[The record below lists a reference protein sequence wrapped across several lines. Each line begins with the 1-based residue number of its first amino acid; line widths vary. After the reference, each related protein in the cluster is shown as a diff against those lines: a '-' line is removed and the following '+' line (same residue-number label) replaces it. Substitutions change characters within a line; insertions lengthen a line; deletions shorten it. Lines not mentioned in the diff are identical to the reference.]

1 MSKYG
6 KSPHGNTG
14 RVFYFFAAHLLRL
27 LLFFPS
33 KSRSW
38 KWLSRFNFE
47 GARIPKSAVHS
58 PTAGV
63 FHQFAS
69 LRHLRSTVYC
79 NGKRVE
85 EMRRRTRLQSTESFL
100 FRPLIDEPPFPLRRW
115 MPLSIAERTLL
126 RISLGIKLIEIFR
139 LLGRS
144 STTSTSQINLS
155 LQFLRHFEGRVS
167 DEGKY

>member
-6 KSPHGNTG
+6 KSSHGNTG
-14 RVFYFFAAHLLRL
+14 REFYFFAVHLLRL

-47 GARIPKSAVHS
+47 GARIPKSAAHT

-63 FHQFAS
+63 FHHLAS
-69 LRHLRSTVYC
+69 LRHRSIPLPSAYFVLHCKEGRGNAAANQTPVNRIFSFPASY
-79 NGKRVE
+79 
-85 EMRRRTRLQSTESFL
+85 RRAPKF
-100 FRPLIDEPPFPLRRW
+100 PPQW

-126 RISLGIKLIEIFR
+126 RISLGIKHPLLIEMFR
-139 LLGRS
+139 LLGRPR
-144 STTSTSQINLS
+144 QH
-155 LQFLRHFEGRVS
+155 RPP
-167 DEGKY
+167 K